1 MNFSGKKAR
10 RLRNVVIS
18 FMIICM
24 TPLCEKG
31 RMLSG
36 AHSVNTLAGKD
47 LICAIDLGNDMYGN
61 HGLETGLNYELMS
74 RFAQDNHCNVRFVA
88 AGRKD
93 NYIDSHP
100 FYVEPFHVDFTGKIF
115 LGVLGNHLLNAAGN
129 HSQKRG
135 WGIGAL
141 NETQHTWVLSRLC
154 IEMQEMPKQ
163 HEHCEVKT
171 WVESVMKLFTNRNFS
186 ISRSDGTVLG
196 YARSVWAMID
206 LETRKPCDLLTL
218 YDGDILRYIVPE
230 EKNICPIEGHGR
242 FRFNDPKLVRTINTY
257 YSDVDING
265 HINSIKYI
273 EHILDL
279 FSREDFENKQ
289 LSRFEIAYKAESYL
303 GDKLSFYKQVISDEE
318 TDIEVRKNESEVVCQ
333 AKVYF
338 K

>member
-1 MNFSGKKAR
+1 MD
-10 RLRNVVIS
+10 
-18 FMIICM
+18 
-24 TPLCEKG
+24 
-31 RMLSG
+31 
-36 AHSVNTLAGKD
+36 NTQTA
-47 LICAIDLGNDMYGN
+47 
-61 HGLETGLNYELMS
+61 
-74 RFAQDNHCNVRFVA
+74 
-88 AGRKD
+88 D

-100 FYVEPFHVDFTGKIF
+100 FFVEPFHVDFTGKIF

-154 IEMQEMPKQ
+154 IEMQEMPRQ
-163 HEHCEVKT
+163 YEHCDVKT

-186 ISRSDGTVLG
+186 IHRSDGTVLG

-242 FRFNDPKLVRTINTY
+242 FRFNDPQFVRAIDTY

-279 FSREDFENKQ
+279 FPRENFEERQ

-303 GDKLSFYKQVISDEE
+303 GDKLSFYTQVIDDNE
-318 TDIEVRKNESEVVCQ
+318 TDVEVRKFGDSTGQKEEVVCQ